1 MEVVSRENWAI
12 LGNGMYVIR
21 TGAGLRKA
29 IRHFN
34 DGENPKGE
42 LAFMSYPTQYPC
54 VASFNWGGQGNEYI
68 GAKYTTFNKLKSIL
82 IEHDNRYVAAI
93 PKAHQPQVA

>member
-1 MEVVSRENWAI
+1 MEVAPRENWAI

-34 DGENPKGE
+34 EGENPKGS
-42 LAFMSYPTQYPC
+42 APVNYPTQYPC
-54 VASFNWGGQGNEYI
+54 VASFHWGYCGYEFI

-82 IEHDNRYVAAI
+82 IEHDNCYVAAI
-93 PKAHQPQVA
+93 PKAHQPPVA